1 MKIRNFILAALM
13 TVSVSASVFAGTVS
27 GRITSVAV
35 DPSDPS
41 GNTYYVGTANG
52 GVWKTTDG
60 GGSFYF
66 VMLSQL
72 ALANLSFR

>member
-1 MKIRNFILAALM
+1 MKVKRILSSLLLM
-13 TVSVSASVFAGTVS
+13 GILSIGIFGGTIS
-27 GRITSVAV
+27 GRVTGIAV

-60 GGSFYF
+60 GMSYVLIIG
-66 VMLSQL
+66 LSASYL
-72 ALANLSFR
+72 LSIR

>member
-1 MKIRNFILAALM
+1 MKVRKFFGGAFLTGALSIGIFGQ
-13 TVSVSASVFAGTVS
+13 SVT
-27 GRITSVAV
+27 GRVTSVAV

-60 GGSFYF
+60 GTSW
-66 VMLSQL
+66 VLQI
-72 ALANLSFR
+72 ALNFAHLLGR

>member
-1 MKIRNFILAALM
+1 MKIKQLLSSIVLTGIL
-13 TVSVSASVFAGTVS
+13 SIGIFGGTVT
-27 GRITSVAV
+27 GRVTSIAV

-60 GGSFYF
+60 GASWILQIGLNAAY
-66 VMLSQL
+66 LL
-72 ALANLSFR
+72 AVR